1 MNSEEKVNENEVN
14 CMESYLHIFDNSGY
28 GSKHNNSQVNN
39 VNTKILNTSAR
50 QQEQLDAGINYRKER
65 TNSQNTIPQMFK
77 YPHTSIRRQEIFKDC
92 QMELQDDDDFNN
104 MEFPGSL
111 NLSGLKQQ
119 LVSEEDRHGG
129 LRIQSYE
136 GSTFA
141 NHEGM
146 TSHSVHNNKK
156 DNSFNL

>member
-1 MNSEEKVNENEVN
+1 
-14 CMESYLHIFDNSGY
+14 
-28 GSKHNNSQVNN
+28 
-39 VNTKILNTSAR
+39 
-50 QQEQLDAGINYRKER
+50 
-65 TNSQNTIPQMFK
+65 
-77 YPHTSIRRQEIFKDC
+77 
-92 QMELQDDDDFNN
+92 MELQDDDDFNN